1 MSKQDKVLIFDTTLR
16 DGEQAPGASM
26 NQREKLEV
34 ALGLERL
41 GVDIIEAGFPVI
53 SKGDFE
59 SVQMVARKIKG
70 CSVAGL
76 ARSVRKDIDAA
87 AEALKGAKRP
97 RIHVFLAT
105 SKIHME
111 HKLRKTPEEIVQIAV
126 DAVTYAR
133 KFSDDIE
140 FSPEDAS
147 RSEKRFLYRVLEAVI
162 KAGARTVNIPDTVGY
177 AVPEQYGKL
186 IADIRENV
194 GNINKAVISVHCH
207 DDLGMAVA
215 NSLAAVKSGARQ
227 VECTING
234 IGERAGNCSME
245 EVVMAL
251 RTRQDYFGCVT
262 GINTPEICRTSR
274 LVSKYTGFAVPPN
287 KAIVGGNAFRHESGI
302 HQDGMLKEPTTY
314 EIMRPE
320 DVGFTGIGLV
330 LGKHS
335 GRAALKDRLKQL
347 GIELTEQEMVRAFD
361 RFKDLC
367 DKKKEV
373 FDEDLVAIVED
384 EVQEVKDIWTLDSL
398 AVTSGTNIAPD
409 VTIRLKSGGK
419 VHAKKATGDGPI
431 DACYVA
437 IDGITGLKGKLLN
450 YSIQSVTE
458 GQDAMGEV
466 RVRVNFNG
474 QKVIGIGASTDVI
487 EASVKAYL
495 NAVNKA
501 CVAATVKR
509 PKTEKIDF
517 GLQP

>member
-1 MSKQDKVLIFDTTLR
+1 MAKEDRVLIFDTTLR

-26 NQREKLEV
+26 NQREKMEV
-34 ALGLERL
+34 ALALERL

-59 SVQMVARKIKG
+59 SVHMVAKKVKD

-76 ARSVRKDIDAA
+76 ARSVKKDIEAA
-87 AEALKGAKRP
+87 GEALKCAKRP

-111 HKLRKTPEEIVQIAV
+111 HKLRKSPEEIVQIAV
-126 DAVTYAR
+126 DAVKYAR
-133 KFSDDIE
+133 KFVDDVE

-147 RSEKRFLYRVLEAVI
+147 RSEKQFLYRVLEAVI

-186 IADIRENV
+186 ITDIRANV
-194 GNINKAVISVHCH
+194 PNINKAVISVHCH
-207 DDLGMAVA
+207 DDLGMSVA

-227 VECTING
+227 IECTING

-251 RTRQDYFGCVT
+251 QTRQDYFGVTT

-274 LVSKYTGFAVPPN
+274 LVSKYTGFVVPPN
-287 KAIVGGNAFRHESGI
+287 KSIVGGNAFRHESGI
-302 HQDGMLKEPTTY
+302 HQDGVLKEPTTY

-320 DVGFTGIGLV
+320 DVGFTGVGLV

-347 GIELTEQEMVRAFD
+347 GIDLTDQELLAAFD

-373 FDEDLVAIVED
+373 FDEDLIAIVED
-384 EVQEVKDIWTLDSL
+384 EAQEVKDLWTLDGFV
-398 AVTSGTNIAPD
+398 VTSGTSIKPK
-409 VTIRLKSGGK
+409 VEVRLKSSGK
-419 VHAKKATGDGPI
+419 VQKKATTGDGPI
-431 DACYVA
+431 DACYLA
-437 IDGITGLKGKLLN
+437 IDEITGLKGKLLN
-450 YSIQSVTE
+450 YSIQSVTQ
-458 GQDAMGEV
+458 GKDALGEV
-466 RVRVNFNG
+466 RVRVNFDGN
-474 QKVIGIGASTDVI
+474 KVMGIGASTDVI

-501 CVAATVKR
+501 CSSK
-509 PKTEKIDF
+509 KTKAKIKDIDF

>member
-1 MSKQDKVLIFDTTLR
+1 MAKEDKVLIFDTTLR

-26 NQREKLEV
+26 NQREKMEV
-34 ALGLERL
+34 ALALERL

-59 SVQMVARKIKG
+59 SVQMVAKKVKN
-70 CSVAGL
+70 CSIAGL
-76 ARSVRKDIDAA
+76 ARSVKKDIDAA
-87 AEALKGAKRP
+87 GEALKGAKRP

-111 HKLRKTPEEIVQIAV
+111 HKLRKSPDEIVQIAV
-126 DAVTYAR
+126 DAVKRAR
-133 KFSDDIE
+133 QFVDDVE

-147 RSEKRFLYRVLEAVI
+147 RSEKQFLYRVLEAVI

-186 IADIRENV
+186 ILDIRNNV
-194 GNINKAVISVHCH
+194 PNISKAVVSVHCH

-215 NSLAAVKSGARQ
+215 NSLAAVKNGARQ
-227 VECTING
+227 VECTVNG

-251 RTRQDYFGCVT
+251 RTRQDYFGCST
-262 GINTPEICRTSR
+262 RINSPEICRTSR

-302 HQDGMLKEPTTY
+302 HQDGVLKEPTTY

-320 DVGFTGIGLV
+320 DVGFTGLGLI

-335 GRAALKDRLKQL
+335 GRQGLKARLKQL
-347 GIELTEQEMVRAFD
+347 GIDLNDEQLGKAFE
-361 RFKDLC
+361 RFKDLS

-373 FDEDLVAIVED
+373 FDEDLIAIVED
-384 EVQEVKDIWTLDSL
+384 ESHEVREIWTLDGFV
-398 AVTSGTNIAPD
+398 VTSGTGIRPKVD
-409 VTIRLKSGGK
+409 VRLKADGK
-419 VHAKKATGDGPI
+419 IRKTSATGDGPI
-431 DACYVA
+431 DACYAA
-437 IDGITGLKGKLLN
+437 IDEIVGLKGKLLN
-450 YSIQSVTE
+450 YGIQSVTQ
-458 GQDAMGEV
+458 GKDALGEV
-466 RVRVNFNG
+466 RVSVSFDGN
-474 QKVIGIGASTDVI
+474 KTTGIGTSTDVI
-487 EASVKAYL
+487 EASVKAYV

-501 CVAATVKR
+501 CFSLKSKPKVKDV
-509 PKTEKIDF
+509 DF

>member
-1 MSKQDKVLIFDTTLR
+1 
-16 DGEQAPGASM
+16 M
-26 NQREKLEV
+26 NKREKLEV
-34 ALGLERL
+34 ALALERL
-41 GVDIIEAGFPVI
+41 GVDIIEDEFPVI

-59 SVQMVARKIKG
+59 SVQMVAKKVRS

-76 ARSVRKDIDAA
+76 ARSVKKDIEAA
-87 AEALKGAKRP
+87 AEALKSAKRP

-126 DAVTYAR
+126 DAVKYAR
-133 KFSDDIE
+133 KFTDDVE

-177 AVPEQYGKL
+177 AVPEQYGQL
-186 IADIRENV
+186 ITDIRSNV
-194 GNINKAVISVHCH
+194 PNINKAVISVHCH

-215 NSLAAVKSGARQ
+215 NSLSAVKNGARQ

-245 EVVMAL
+245 EIVMAL
-251 RTRQDYFGCVT
+251 RTRSDYFGATT
-262 GINTPEICRTSR
+262 GIYTPEICRTSR

-347 GIELTEQEMVRAFD
+347 GIALTDQEMVRAFD

-398 AVTSGTNIAPD
+398 AVTSGTNIVPD
-409 VTIRLKSGGK
+409 VAMCLKSGGK
-419 VHAKKATGDGPI
+419 VHKKKATGDGPI
-431 DACYVA
+431 NACYAA
-437 IDGITGLKGKLLN
+437 IDQITGLKGKLLN

-474 QKVIGIGASTDVI
+474 QKVIGIGASTDII

-501 CVAATVKR
+501 CIAATARKS
-509 PKTEKIDF
+509 KTKKIDF